1 MASRPKQEEIDLG
14 ADPGVGQ
21 VKDKKLE
28 RLGYE
33 FIETRDQKAE
43 LAEKL
48 GEIETKI
55 FDRMGELDLRVYRFG
70 DQELSIKDGKRH
82 CKVKTVKTENEQFG
96 EVEPPEA

>member
-1 MASRPKQEEIDLG
+1 MARPRQEEMPIEG
-14 ADPGVGQ
+14 PGVGQ

-43 LAEKL
+43 LATQL

-55 FDRMGELDLRVYRFG
+55 FDRMAELELKCYRFG
-70 DQELSIKDGKRH
+70 DQILEIKDGKRH
-82 CKVKTVKTENEQFG
+82 CKVKTVKTENEETG
-96 EVEPPEA
+96 EEAPPES